1 MIVVV
6 VILNVF
12 FLFYG
17 IMFVV
22 NIKFLEDFIYLWI
35 IFIFVV
41 KVIVFLLI
49 FGVFYML
56 NKWLNI
62 YVENCC
68 FNCNGV
74 VFILCFFVVSLIGV
88 VNSLFLMGK
97 NLILIIFY
105 IWFNVFYIIY

>member
-1 MIVVV
+1 MEYVGDIVEGQLNVIFFFLRIKLIMIVVV

-41 KVIVFLLI
+41 KVIVFLFI

-56 NKWLNI
+56 NK
-62 YVENCC
+62 
-68 FNCNGV
+68 
-74 VFILCFFVVSLIGV
+74 
-88 VNSLFLMGK
+88 
-97 NLILIIFY
+97 
-105 IWFNVFYIIY
+105 